1 MEKNFLKKNLY
12 RGRKLQQNNEIIE
25 TEALKK

>member
-1 MEKNFLKKNLY
+1 MEKKFLKKNLY